1 MAKMLMP
8 WLQQQNTANGE
19 YDDGGDDDDDDDEI
33 LEGNEFYS
41 NENRQ

>member
-19 YDDGGDDDDDDDEI
+19 YDDDGDENGDDDEI
-33 LEGNEFYS
+33 FMQMILDS
-41 NENRQ
+41 K